1 MIPTTRRITPS
12 GVIDIPSSSFRTC
25 SCCEMYAVTKLF
37 KRCSRCKTTSYCS
50 AECQK
55 THWKLG
61 HKEYCKKIVKSL
73 NHVFDLAIMTEM
85 VAEEEYGIDRETLW
99 DPAHIPVVVREQHNP
114 YFEYIS
120 KRVSHMQLIHSADA
134 PAELI
139 VEHCVDIYT
148 IAGGSMYVDKLC
160 EFIFLNYLDQLKG
173 LGTAYC
179 VAKYFMRRG
188 AMQKYVKTLTLPF
201 CNLDEDNDL
210 SESTQALDLTHNLL
224 DKSSATYV
232 ALLKLDLYLN
242 TRRLKV
248 LSRLLSVDCT
258 SLVGE
263 FLGVKKASWWQISDP
278 LVYIA
283 QVKEI
288 YSAINS
294 YDKNALKELCRELD
308 SAAAREDYFPEYCC
322 LSTMAFERKFLTYFC
337 NNLKSEMLPVPRNIG
352 LEEDRLD
359 RSIRS
364 RQAFLSDANEQE
376 EMASVY
382 YTLTGR
388 HHSQDQDDTILSPSL
403 ISMEIFREEPNQPM
417 LQEQQVDAIS
427 ALLMQT
433 QTELILAQEYFH
445 RHKYSEP
452 VKALFA
458 LMKVDSTKIMPKQGI
473 WSDAW
478 NEGIPRCP
486 EIMQIIKLFSSFEK
500 NTAENLD
507 LCFGKSCRVA
517 LSNWIVQ
524 EHKHDNYH

>member
-1 MIPTTRRITPS
+1 MNPTTRRITPS

-25 SCCEMYAVTKLF
+25 SCCEKYSVTKLF

-55 THWKLG
+55 KHWKLG
-61 HKEYCKKIVKSL
+61 HKEYCTKIVKSL
-73 NHVFDLAIMTEM
+73 NHVRDLAIMTEM
-85 VAEEEYGIDRETLW
+85 VAEEDYGIDRKTLW
-99 DPAHIPVVVREQHNP
+99 DPSHIPAVVREQHNP
-114 YFEYIS
+114 YFGYIS
-120 KRVSHMQLIHSADA
+120 KRVSHMQLIHSAGA

-139 VEHCVDIYT
+139 VEHCIDIYT

-160 EFIFLNYLDQLKG
+160 EFILIRLLDQLKG

-179 VAKYFMRRG
+179 VGKYFMRRG
-188 AMQKYVKTLTLPF
+188 AMQKYVQTLTLPF

-224 DKSSATYV
+224 DKSSAAYI
-232 ALLKLDLYLN
+232 ALLKFDLYLN

-294 YDKNALKELCRELD
+294 YDKNALKEECRQIDL
-308 SAAAREDYFPEYCC
+308 AAREDYFPAENYC
-322 LSTMAFERKFLTYFC
+322 LSTMAFLKKFLTYFC

-359 RSIRS
+359 RSIRA

-376 EMASVY
+376 EMASAF

-388 HHSQDQDDTILSPSL
+388 GHSQDDTILSPSL
-403 ISMEIFREEPNQPM
+403 VSIEIFTGEPNPSM
-417 LQEQQVDAIS
+417 SQEQDDALS
-427 ALLMQT
+427 SLLVQT
-433 QTELILAQEYFH
+433 QAEMVLAQEYFH

-458 LMKVDSTKIMPKQGI
+458 LMKVDSTKIMPKQVI

-478 NEGIPRCP
+478 NEVFPRCP
-486 EIMQIIKLFSSFEK
+486 EISQIIKLLSSFEK
-500 NTAENLD
+500 DTTENLE

-517 LSNWIVQ
+517 HYELDYPIT
-524 EHKHDNYH
+524 